1 MDKTL
6 FVRCPT
12 VRRIRHMKSV
22 CICGSFRF
30 YEEMVQLRNTLQTRG
45 VRCEWPLPGPRRAP
59 QAMTTDEAS
68 DAIMHHLE
76 RMDRAE
82 CIFVFNKGGYL
93 GNSVVMEI
101 GYAYAQ
107 RKPVYALAPIHD
119 PFLMPLVS
127 AVVSIEELLQVV
139 HP

>member
-1 MDKTL
+1 MQ
-6 FVRCPT
+6 
-12 VRRIRHMKSV
+12 SV

-30 YEEMVQLRNTLQTRG
+30 YEEMVQLRNTLQARG
-45 VRCEWPLPGPRRAP
+45 VRCEWPLSGPQRAP
-59 QAMTTDEAS
+59 QTMTADEAR
-68 DAIMHHLE
+68 DAITQHLE

-82 CIFVFNKGGYL
+82 CIFVFNKDGYL

-107 RKPVYALAPIHD
+107 RRPVYALAPIHD

-127 AVVSIEELLQVV
+127 AVVSIEEFLQLV

>member
-1 MDKTL
+1 MQ
-6 FVRCPT
+6 
-12 VRRIRHMKSV
+12 SV

-30 YEEMVQLRNTLQTRG
+30 YEEMVQLRNTLQARG
-45 VRCEWPLPGPRRAP
+45 VRCEWPLSGPRRAP
-59 QAMTTDEAS
+59 QTMTADEAR
-68 DAIMHHLE
+68 DAIIQHLE

-101 GYAYAQ
+101 GYAYAH
-107 RKPVYALAPIHD
+107 RKPVYALAPMHD
-119 PFLMPLVS
+119 PFLRPLVS

>member
-1 MDKTL
+1 
-6 FVRCPT
+6 
-12 VRRIRHMKSV
+12 MKSV

-30 YEEMVQLRNTLQTRG
+30 YEEMVQLRNMLHARG
-45 VRCEWPLPGPRRAP
+45 ALCEWPLPGPRRAP
-59 QAMTTDEAS
+59 QTMTTDEAR
-68 DAIMHHLE
+68 DAILCHLE

-82 CIFVFNKGGYL
+82 LVFVFNKGGYL

-107 RKPVYALAPIHD
+107 RKPVYVLAPIHD

-127 AVVSIEELLQVV
+127 AIVSIEELIQLV
-139 HP
+139 HS

>member
-1 MDKTL
+1 
-6 FVRCPT
+6 
-12 VRRIRHMKSV
+12 MKSV

-30 YEEMVQLRNTLQTRG
+30 YEEMVQLRDALQARG
-45 VRCEWPLPGPRRAP
+45 VCCEWPLPGPHRAP
-59 QAMTTDEAS
+59 QAMTTDEAR
-68 DAIMHHLE
+68 DAIMQHLQ

-82 CIFVFNKGGYL
+82 GVFVFNKDGYL

-107 RKPVYALAPIHD
+107 RKPIYVLTPIHD

-127 AVVSIEELLQVV
+127 AVVSLEELMQLV
-139 HP
+139 HR

>member
-1 MDKTL
+1 MK
-6 FVRCPT
+6 RSH
-12 VRRIRHMKSV
+12 HMQSV
-22 CICGSFRF
+22 CIYGSFRF
-30 YEEMVQLRNTLQTRG
+30 YEEMVQLSNTLQARG

-59 QAMTTDEAS
+59 HAMPADEAR
-68 DAIMHHLE
+68 DAIMQHLE

-93 GNSVVMEI
+93 GNSVMMEI
-101 GYAYAQ
+101 GYAYAH

-119 PFLMPLVS
+119 PFLRPLVS
-127 AVVSIEELLQVV
+127 AVVSIEELLHVV

>member
-1 MDKTL
+1 
-6 FVRCPT
+6 
-12 VRRIRHMKSV
+12 MKSV

-30 YEEMVQLRNTLQTRG
+30 YEEMVQLRNTLQARG
-45 VRCEWPLPGPRRAP
+45 VRCEWPLPGPRRDP
-59 QAMTTDEAS
+59 HAMTADEAR
-68 DAIMHHLE
+68 DVITRHLE

-82 CIFVFNKGGYL
+82 CIFVFNKDGYL
-93 GNSVVMEI
+93 GNSVVREI

-119 PFLMPLVS
+119 QFLMSLVS
-127 AVVSIEELLQVV
+127 AVVSIEELLQLV